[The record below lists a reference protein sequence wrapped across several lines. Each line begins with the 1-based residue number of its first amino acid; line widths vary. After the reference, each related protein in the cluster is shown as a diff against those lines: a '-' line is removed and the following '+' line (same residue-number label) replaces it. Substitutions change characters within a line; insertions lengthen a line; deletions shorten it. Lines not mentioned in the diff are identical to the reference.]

1 MRFEQPPSTPQ
12 EEPKIKIIDKRN
24 SLSQEVSNQMKAAE
38 KQKVDS
44 AHAGKSKKSDWPM
57 AYDYNKRPSANTE
70 AGGAAKAAKKSELAD
85 DIAAIS
91 EEQRKSED
99 VDFSEEPLKKKT
111 LKEMEDALEGRL
123 SKGELLSQKENALLR
138 AKKIAN
144 SEGGESRG
152 AEVKK
157 DDDKWEMPEGAIG
170 EPLPMKDTK
179 WQMPEGAQGVPLG
192 PVEEEKWEM
201 PDGAT
206 GEPYYPDN
214 KWQMPEGAE
223 GVPLGPVEQ
232 MEPDEK
238 KELNLAAARERF
250 ARADID
256 RDKAKKRAKR
266 EGVMMEVDSEEYDKA
281 REEYKNI
288 LNAIRAEKYAQAKKE
303 VAALGL
309 SPEEEKI
316 ELQKR
321 AEDILKET
329 LTLEAIELN
338 DLEQNIR
345 TEQKKGIGKAFEK
358 MWKGALGVSERYQ
371 KMPLGKKLL
380 ISGGL
385 IGAGLA
391 VGVAGGVFAGAI
403 GGGVIAARWAQR
415 ALSGV
420 GTFRSIEG
428 VTKRIQENRTEKR
441 IREEFGG
448 EELGDILD
456 KSDAALDSRLFELN
470 KQKDKQR
477 KWRYAGA
484 AAGAVLGSIAM
495 SKIAGWAVDKIKG
508 EFFTPGLEAG
518 GPHPYKPGEL
528 DMIPPEELSG
538 PETPPPGP
546 ETTAPPL
553 DGSEAPAPETLPGEP
568 GGPSVE
574 GPGGTIGPETHI
586 GPEVLSVDSNQFDI
600 GSSGVWGAV
609 ENNLPDNY
617 DNIPLSESGRSNIAG
632 EIMKEIKA
640 NPEKFGLGDIK
651 DLNNIP
657 AGHKIDLSSL
667 FNDPQKMQ
675 ELYAHASGL
684 SPEQVQNILDNNK
697 LLNDWVSRHPGEK
710 LTQKVIDTL
719 LGHEVAGPEVPH
731 PVEIQ
736 PSAPATEIPHPHVNA
751 AETLAPYF
759 EEGQTAANLEG
770 TTVPELSE
778 AEINQAIGEKIT
790 DVGYDHSSA
799 EWGRVSRMTVG
810 EVMASDHQ
818 KSTFKRVLTLGLG
831 DSYDRNLYR
840 LKGALEAWSGGDISS
855 VQNQTVEDMFRKA
868 AEKGYLSSM

>member
-44 AHAGKSKKSDWPM
+44 AHAGKGKKEDWPM

-85 DIAAIS
+85 DIVAIS

-157 DDDKWEMPEGAIG
+157 DDDKWEMPEGTIG

-256 RDKAKKRAKR
+256 RDKAKKRAR
-266 EGVMMEVDSEEYDKA
+266 RDGLTEVDSEEYDKA
-281 REEYKNI
+281 KEEYKNV
-288 LNAIRAEKYAQAKKE
+288 LNAIRAEKYAQAKKDVE
-303 VAALGL
+303 AMGL
-309 SPEEEKI
+309 SPEEAKI
-316 ELQKR
+316 ELQRR

-371 KMPLGKKLL
+371 KMPLKKKIL
-380 ISGGL
+380 ISAGL
-385 IGAGLA
+385 LGAGVA
-391 VGVAGGVFAGAI
+391 AGAAGGIFAAAI
-403 GGGVIAARWAQR
+403 GGGVVAARWAQR
-415 ALSGV
+415 GLSGV
-420 GTFRSIEG
+420 GLFRG
-428 VTKRIQENRTEKR
+428 VESTTKRIQENRTER
-441 IREEFGG
+441 NIREEFGG
-448 EELGDILD
+448 EEIGEILD
-456 KSDAALDSRLFELN
+456 KGDVALDNRLFELN
-470 KQKDKQR
+470 KQKDTER
-477 KWRYAGA
+477 RRRYAGA
-484 AAGAVLGSIAM
+484 AAAAILGSFAI
-495 SKIAGWAVDKIKG
+495 SKLIGWGRDYLKG
-508 EFFTPGLEAG
+508 EFFNPGPEAG
-518 GPHPYKPGEL
+518 GSHYDHPDSPLSPTPEPETALPGPDGPGGGSL
-528 DMIPPEELSG
+528 PEDSG
-538 PETPPPGP
+538 PEGGPPPSEGP
-546 ETTAPPL
+546 SA
-553 DGSEAPAPETLPGEP
+553 GGPGEIP
-568 GGPSVE
+568 GPDAGA
-574 GPGGTIGPETHI
+574 
-586 GPEVLSVDSNQFDI
+586 GPEVLSLGSSEFEI
-600 GSSGVWGAV
+600 GSGGVWGTV
-609 ENNLPDNY
+609 ENNLPDTY
-617 DNIPLSESGRSNIAG
+617 SNIPLGEGGRSNIAG

-651 DLNNIP
+651 NLDNIP
-657 AGHKIDLSSL
+657 AGHKIDLSSIL
-667 FNDPQKMQ
+667 NDPQKMQ
-675 ELYAHASGL
+675 ELYGHARGL
-684 SPEQVQNILDNNK
+684 SPEQVQNILKNNQ
-697 LLNDWVSRHPGEK
+697 LLDDWVKRHPGEK
-710 LTQKVIDTL
+710 LTQKVVDTL
-719 LGHEVAGPEVPH
+719 LGHEVSGPETP
-731 PVEIQ
+731 
-736 PSAPATEIPHPHVNA
+736 PSFESPTSTPAPEIPHPPHANVGETIAPFFQEEEIASGQGVETGLSA
-751 AETLAPYF
+751 AEID
-759 EEGQTAANLEG
+759 QM
-770 TTVPELSE
+770 VDK
-778 AEINQAIGEKIT
+778 KI
-790 DVGYDHSSA
+790 VNIGYDPNST
-799 EWGRVSRMTVG
+799 EWRRISNMTVG
-810 EVMASDHQ
+810 EIMATDHN
-818 KSTFKRVLTLGLG
+818 KSLGRRILTLGFG

-840 LKGALEAWSGGDISS
+840 LKGALEAWGGNMTEI
-855 VQNQTVEDMFRKA
+855 QNQTVEDVFKKA
-868 AEKGYLSSM
+868 AEKGYLESM